1 MGAEAHTIKKK
12 IKKITDKLKKDEPK
26 EKIFCPFCN
35 SEFDGN
41 EPKIFNSH
49 IRCCGISR
57 IRIKKACDLFPP
69 SQDIQLNAL
78 IFENQKK

>member
-41 EPKIFNSH
+41 EPNKGKTLNS
-49 IRCCGISR
+49 
-57 IRIKKACDLFPP
+57 
-69 SQDIQLNAL
+69 
-78 IFENQKK
+78 IFEPFGI